1 MLILLVFYLAPI
13 AQVGAVTQENR
24 GLTINSAKVGN
35 NSKEIKISADV
46 VNNDAESTTFSVT
59 IDPENS
65 LTKEESA
72 TLKDTAGNEIGT
84 YEVSGTQIAF
94 TILPKVQAS
103 IDLSLALAS
112 DDLKEITLINDGKA
126 TTISLA
132 TSESSETTTTS
143 KITTTSE
150 TTTTTTS
157 STEEK
162 NEPDTSP
169 SKVKQFKNNVK
180 DSAPVDISTVLPD
193 GANGTLIDSA
203 EIGFTDQNG
212 KPVDPTEAKVT
223 KVSVENAEKTGSV
236 VLTKTDSDTNKVLA
250 DAVFNLYKKD
260 GTEVAEGLK
269 TNAEGQMSYDNLKPG
284 DYYFV
289 ETAAPAGYEFDKE
302 KQYSFTV
309 ELQTTKK
316 IAQVKVTN
324 TKIPVK
330 PDTNKTN
337 NGQKLPNTG
346 QKITSWTMVLGLF
359 LIAFVAG
366 VIVIRRKVN

>member
-1 MLILLVFYLAPI
+1 M
-13 AQVGAVTQENR
+13 QKT
-24 GLTINSAKVGN
+24 TKV
-35 NSKEIKISADV
+35 
-46 VNNDAESTTFSVT
+46 
-59 IDPENS
+59 
-65 LTKEESA
+65 A
-72 TLKDTAGNEIGT
+72 T
-84 YEVSGTQIAF
+84 V
-94 TILPKVQAS
+94 
-103 IDLSLALAS
+103 
-112 DDLKEITLINDGKA
+112 
-126 TTISLA
+126 
-132 TSESSETTTTS
+132 
-143 KITTTSE
+143 
-150 TTTTTTS
+150 
-157 STEEK
+157 
-162 NEPDTSP
+162 
-169 SKVKQFKNNVK
+169 
-180 DSAPVDISTVLPD
+180 
-193 GANGTLIDSA
+193 SA
-203 EIGFTDQNG
+203 E
-212 KPVDPTEAKVT
+212 
-223 KVSVENAEKTGSV
+223 NAQKTGSV

-269 TNAEGQMSYDNLKPG
+269 TNAEGQISYDNLKPG

-289 ETAAPAGYEFDKE
+289 ETYAPAGYEFDKE

>member
-1 MLILLVFYLAPI
+1 MDFLFFYPKFLFTQNILRYLLKAHKRNIWGEYMRQKQEGKKQIYKIANWISLLILLVFYLAPI

-24 GLTINSAKVGN
+24 GLTINSAKVGDN
-35 NSKEIKISADV
+35 NKEIKISANV

-84 YEVSGTQIAF
+84 YEVSGIQIAF

-143 KITTTSE
+143 KITTT
-150 TTTTTTS
+150 TTS

-169 SKVKQFKNNVK
+169 SKVK
-180 DSAPVDISTVLPD
+180 
-193 GANGTLIDSA
+193 
-203 EIGFTDQNG
+203 
-212 KPVDPTEAKVT
+212 
-223 KVSVENAEKTGSV
+223 
-236 VLTKTDSDTNKVLA
+236 
-250 DAVFNLYKKD
+250 
-260 GTEVAEGLK
+260 
-269 TNAEGQMSYDNLKPG
+269 
-284 DYYFV
+284 
-289 ETAAPAGYEFDKE
+289 
-302 KQYSFTV
+302 
-309 ELQTTKK
+309 
-316 IAQVKVTN
+316 
-324 TKIPVK
+324 
-330 PDTNKTN
+330 
-337 NGQKLPNTG
+337 
-346 QKITSWTMVLGLF
+346 
-359 LIAFVAG
+359 
-366 VIVIRRKVN
+366 